1 MRVRF
6 GIFFEFGVVH
16 VLVDV
21 SFHGHQLTRL
31 ETRTKEST
39 HVCEYMRCTRE
50 CAVKGVVLIF
60 SRGNSRPQFVE
71 RGLSASTFVGT
82 RKMVNYI

>member
-39 HVCEYMRCTRE
+39 HMRE
-50 CAVKGVVLIF
+50 CMFGNFMREVKATAL
-60 SRGNSRPQFVE
+60 S
-71 RGLSASTFVGT
+71 GLL
-82 RKMVNYI
+82 